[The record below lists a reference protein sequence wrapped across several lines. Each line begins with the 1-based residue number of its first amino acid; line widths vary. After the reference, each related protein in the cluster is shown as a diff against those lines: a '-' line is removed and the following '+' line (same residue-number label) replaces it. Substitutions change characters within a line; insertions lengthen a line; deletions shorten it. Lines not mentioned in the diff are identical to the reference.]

1 MIKPH
6 GRMKGKGYE
15 MKNVLECIIR
25 LLPVEKEDTVPVSL
39 LFGRLR
45 CAFTWNVGKE
55 CRFRLEIRIAGQL
68 EQAMF
73 LWVRMRILSRCNFI
87 VEGFSI
93 FVP

>member
-25 LLPVEKEDTVPVSL
+25 LLPVEKEDIIPVSF
-39 LFGRLR
+39 LFGLLR

-55 CRFRLEIRIAGQL
+55 YRFEVALLDGLQDDRLKINQGRL
-68 EQAMF
+68 
-73 LWVRMRILSRCNFI
+73 C
-87 VEGFSI
+87 FSCCSLMKKQRKGI
-93 FVP
+93 F